1 MQEHKTLTRRRMLAL
16 GSALAASAAWPAR
29 AQPAAWPTKPIRMI
43 VPYAAGGG
51 TDVFARLV
59 AEGLGRKLGQNV
71 IVDNRPGGNG
81 MLGITAVQRAPADGY
96 TLLFSLTSIIQNPLL
111 YPNVGFDPF
120 KDFVPVSELGR
131 LPIVFTVN
139 EKLGVDTLEGFIKLA
154 KAAPGKYSYGSFGNG
169 SSAHLYA
176 EVLQDAAGIRLLHVP
191 YKGEAPAITDL
202 LGGNV
207 DAVFVS
213 AKGVSQHVAA
223 GKARS
228 LAVVGTARA
237 PLITTVPTFKELG
250 YAGMESVGWFGLYLP
265 AGAPPEIAKRLSTDV
280 AEVVQSADAKARLE
294 AMGVIPVGSTPAQ
307 LTATMRADHQRW
319 SQVIQAKNIRLE

>member
-1 MQEHKTLTRRRMLAL
+1 MQEHQTLSRRRMLAL
-16 GSALAASAAWPAR
+16 GIALAASAALPAW
-29 AQPAAWPTKPIRMI
+29 AQPAAWPNKPIRMI

-120 KDFVPVSELGR
+120 KDFVPVSEVGR

-191 YKGEAPAITDL
+191 YKGEAPAITDM

-213 AKGVSQHVAA
+213 ARSMAQQVAA

-228 LAVVGTARA
+228 LAAVGTARA
-237 PLITTVPTFKELG
+237 PLAATVPTFKELG
-250 YAGMESVGWFGLYLP
+250 YAGMDSVGWFGLYLP
-265 AGAPPEIAKRLSTDV
+265 AGAPPEIARRLSTDV

-307 LTATMRADHQRW
+307 LTATMRADHERW
-319 SQVIQAKNIRLE
+319 REVIQAKNIRLE

>member
-1 MQEHKTLTRRRMLAL
+1 MQEDKTLSRRRMLAF
-16 GSALAASAAWPAR
+16 GSALAASAALPAW
-29 AQPAAWPTKPIRMI
+29 AQPAAWPNKPIRMI

-120 KDFVPVSELGR
+120 KDFVPVSEVGR

-191 YKGEAPAITDL
+191 YKGEAPAITDM

-213 AKGVSQHVAA
+213 ARSMAQQVAA

-228 LAVVGTARA
+228 LAAVGTARA
-237 PLITTVPTFKELG
+237 PLAATVPTFKELG
-250 YAGMESVGWFGLYLP
+250 YAGMDSVGWFGLYLP

-307 LTATMRADHQRW
+307 LTATMRADHERW
-319 SQVIQAKNIRLE
+319 REVIQAKNIRLE